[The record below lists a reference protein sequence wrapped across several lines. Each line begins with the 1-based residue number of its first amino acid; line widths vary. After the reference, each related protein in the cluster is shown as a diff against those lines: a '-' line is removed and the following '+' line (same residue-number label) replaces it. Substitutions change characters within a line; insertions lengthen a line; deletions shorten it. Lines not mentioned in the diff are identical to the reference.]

1 MRIPYPALL
10 IFFLFL
16 TGCTESSRLSLE
28 GGTTSDL
35 FTFSDRY
42 APYGSQGRDGMVT
55 LTTIPV
61 AEIPELELGMSVVR
75 WSGPYTENTMVGANF
90 GYCLVNDKGY
100 FVRASIGPYYGDE
113 TVRTG
118 TPWTFGIKGSVG
130 KQFNKGKNDF
140 YVGYRHFSNGS
151 DLGLGQ
157 EPNMGEEFLNCGVSF
172 LF

>member
-1 MRIPYPALL
+1 MKITYLALL

-16 TGCTESSRLSLE
+16 TGCTESYRLSLE
-28 GGTTSDL
+28 GGTTSDV

-42 APYGSQGRDGMVT
+42 SSYDSQGRDGMVS
-55 LTTIPV
+55 LTGTDW
-61 AEIPELELGMSVVR
+61 AEIEGLEIGISGVR
-75 WSGPYTENTMVGANF
+75 WSGPYTENTLVGANL
-90 GYCLVNDKGY
+90 GYCLTNDKGY

-118 TPWTFGIKGSVG
+118 TSWAFGIKGAVG
-130 KQFNKGKNDF
+130 MQFNKGKNDF

-151 DLGLGQ
+151 NLGFGQ